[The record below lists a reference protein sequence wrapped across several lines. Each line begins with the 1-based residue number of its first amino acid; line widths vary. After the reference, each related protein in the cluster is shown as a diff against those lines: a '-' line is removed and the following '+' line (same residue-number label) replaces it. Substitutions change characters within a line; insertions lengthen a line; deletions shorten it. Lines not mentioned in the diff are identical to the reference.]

1 MNTLIAGSAAMLSW
15 LVVETAKDGKPT
27 TLGAASG
34 VVAGLVAVT
43 PAAGYVDT
51 LPAMAIGAMA
61 GAVCF
66 FAIGLKY
73 RLGYDDSLDVVGVH
87 MVGGI
92 IGGLLVGVFADPAA
106 VPGEHFARGLTAA
119 GGGPDLL
126 IEQALSIVVVMAYS
140 FVITFG
146 LATLLKVTVGL
157 RPDSDDEA
165 AGLDLSQHAESAY
178 NLGDTGA
185 LRR

>member
-1 MNTLIAGSAAMLSW
+1 
-15 LVVETAKDGKPT
+15 
-27 TLGAASG
+27 
-34 VVAGLVAVT
+34 
-43 PAAGYVDT
+43 
-51 LPAMAIGAMA
+51 
-61 GAVCF
+61 
-66 FAIGLKY
+66 
-73 RLGYDDSLDVVGVH
+73 
-87 MVGGI
+87 
-92 IGGLLVGVFADPAA
+92 
-106 VPGEHFARGLTAA
+106 
-119 GGGPDLL
+119 
-126 IEQALSIVVVMAYS
+126 MAYS